1 MIELKGQKSGL
12 KERVQRITSETNALR
27 CMRENLKIEILTK
40 RANTKAIIK
49 EYSKEAIELEESLW
63 EVANKVRVVEMQNDH
78 FKETI
83 DQLSADQ
90 SNMIELISRRDE
102 IRSLLLEEM
111 DRYQSKLHIDWR
123 EDQKLERETS
133 SRDKKMLLSMSQFSQ
148 TSIERKES
156 LSSVCDRMRDE
167 LNSLRTNLD
176 NLCSYSPQDT
186 TKLLA

>member
-12 KERVQRITSETNALR
+12 NERIQRITSETSALK
-27 CMRENLKIEILTK
+27 CMQENLKIEILTK
-40 RANTKAIIK
+40 RANTKDIIR
-49 EYSKEAIELEESLW
+49 EYSKEAIELEQALW

-83 DQLSADQ
+83 NKLSAEQ
-90 SNMIELISRRDE
+90 SNMLDLISKRDE

-133 SRDKKMLLSMSQFSQ
+133 SRDGKMLLNMSQFSQ
-148 TSIERKES
+148 IAIERKES
-156 LSSVCDRMRDE
+156 LSSLCDSMRDE

-176 NLCSYSPQDT
+176 NLCSNSPQDT
-186 TKLLA
+186 HKLLA